1 MVIKNKLC
9 FNMSNQK
16 SIKFVLPL
24 LTVSLFSVQTG
35 AKQPVAKPQ
44 SPNFVIIYGD
54 DIGYGD
60 FTLKYRG

>member
-1 MVIKNKLC
+1 
-9 FNMSNQK
+9 MSNQK